1 MAYIKIFN
9 FIINDFT
16 IIDGIDKTKT
26 YYNKLGFPI
35 NVDIILDINTIDI
48 SVLDEFEQPFIDGQ
62 IVIQKADEEFTTD
75 LLNIPRLKLPDG
87 NYKIT
92 HIVEDEIKSEQ
103 DISISS
109 SGLIQFNIK
118 TLTLEDQIL
127 TIAIIIESILIAFF
141 TFRIMSKYFKG

>member
-1 MAYIKIFN
+1 M
-9 FIINDFT
+9 
-16 IIDGIDKTKT
+16 
-26 YYNKLGFPI
+26 
-35 NVDIILDINTIDI
+35 
-48 SVLDEFEQPFIDGQ
+48 
-62 IVIQKADEEFTTD
+62 
-75 LLNIPRLKLPDG
+75 NIPRLKLPDG